1 MRKFLLVFLLLIS
14 FCYAQM
20 GVDKALKL
28 AKEQE
33 KNLLVF
39 IYSDYCY
46 YCNKM
51 EKYTLEDKEVKK
63 YLEERFIIIKIN
75 QNDTQ
80 LLRDDLETGFVPITY
95 ILDYE
100 DGEILLEL
108 PGRKDKKTFMSI
120 VKDTLLE

>member
-1 MRKFLLVFLLLIS
+1 MKKIFLVYLLLFS
-14 FCYAQM
+14 FAYSQM
-20 GVDKALKL
+20 GVKKALNL

-46 YCNKM
+46 YCTKM
-51 EKYTLEDKEVKK
+51 ERYTLEDKEVKK

-75 QNDTQ
+75 QNDRE
-80 LLRDDLETGFVPITY
+80 LLRDDIETGFVPITY

>member
-1 MRKFLLVFLLLIS
+1 
-14 FCYAQM
+14 M